1 MPSPGCIGTDETL
14 GHVPDGE
21 GVPEDREEPAF
32 LLLECVKVDRRP
44 GMGERGSC
52 REETGSPERKVHH
65 DPVEGPR
72 KKGGETGCISED
84 GEDVSCPVP
93 ADVAQEQPD
102 GAGVEVA
109 CNDEGRFPREG
120 EGKGSHAGEHVEHP
134 LAGPG
139 TGKDPL
145 PLGGEAG
152 REVCPG
158 EVDREHEAVFA
169 VFRLGR
175 VLPGKDQEPP
185 CPVLSLD
192 VAEGIE
198 GRVEGRTGGKEAF
211 CTGNVLVLDNC
222 NPPDQLVPGEVRWG
236 GQGLELCPER
246 PLARGPD
253 GKEDPVPLLAWTETG
268 VKETI
273 GPQILPDLLSPALR
287 DPHAPL
293 LPHPIPPFPLL
304 LGLLQEK
311 GMVSLPE
318 RKVMH
323 HPPLSWYM
331 DEYLERLKAGSLKL
345 YALEQEMPPAEA
357 IALRRRYIEGE
368 TGVSL
373 AKVGSF
379 SIAVDR
385 VARKNCE
392 NMVGTV
398 QVPVGVAGPL
408 LVRGEHATGTFY
420 LPLATT
426 EGALVASVNRGC
438 AAITRA
444 GGAEVRIL
452 RDGMTRAPVF
462 STRSVIH
469 AREVADWVAAH
480 GDEVARAAEST
491 TSHGKFLGA
500 TCTVVGTSVFVR
512 MEFDTKDAMGMNMVT
527 IGSEKAA
534 EVISAATGARLVALS
549 GNLCTDKKP
558 AAVNVVRGRGRSV
571 VAGVFL
577 PDDLIGTVL
586 KTDARSLV
594 EVNMRKNLVGSAAAG
609 SLGYNAHAANVVA
622 ALFIACGQDP
632 AHVVEGSLATT
643 TADPVDG
650 GVYVAVTLPDLP
662 VGTVGGGTGVETQAE
677 CLSLLGVAGGGDP
690 PGTHARKFAEI
701 VAAGVL
707 AGELSL
713 LGALAAQHLARAHK
727 TLGR

>member
-1 MPSPGCIGTDETL
+1 
-14 GHVPDGE
+14 
-21 GVPEDREEPAF
+21 
-32 LLLECVKVDRRP
+32 
-44 GMGERGSC
+44 
-52 REETGSPERKVHH
+52 
-65 DPVEGPR
+65 
-72 KKGGETGCISED
+72 
-84 GEDVSCPVP
+84 
-93 ADVAQEQPD
+93 
-102 GAGVEVA
+102 
-109 CNDEGRFPREG
+109 
-120 EGKGSHAGEHVEHP
+120 
-134 LAGPG
+134 
-139 TGKDPL
+139 
-145 PLGGEAG
+145 
-152 REVCPG
+152 
-158 EVDREHEAVFA
+158 
-169 VFRLGR
+169 
-175 VLPGKDQEPP
+175 
-185 CPVLSLD
+185 
-192 VAEGIE
+192 
-198 GRVEGRTGGKEAF
+198 
-211 CTGNVLVLDNC
+211 
-222 NPPDQLVPGEVRWG
+222 
-236 GQGLELCPER
+236 
-246 PLARGPD
+246 
-253 GKEDPVPLLAWTETG
+253 
-268 VKETI
+268 
-273 GPQILPDLLSPALR
+273 
-287 DPHAPL
+287 
-293 LPHPIPPFPLL
+293 
-304 LGLLQEK
+304 
-311 GMVSLPE
+311 MVSLPE

-323 HPPLSWYM
+323 HPPPWWYM
-331 DEYLERLKAGSLKL
+331 DEYLERIRAGSLKL

-357 IALRRRYIEGE
+357 VALRRRYIEGE

-373 AKVGSF
+373 ARVGSF
-379 SIAVDR
+379 SIGIDR

-408 LVRGEHATGTFY
+408 LVRGEHATGEFY

-462 STRSVIH
+462 STRSVSH

-480 GDEVARAAEST
+480 QDELARAAEST
-491 TSHGKFLGA
+491 TTHGKFRGA

-577 PDDLIGTVL
+577 PDDLIAAVL

-594 EVNMRKNLVGSAAAG
+594 EVNTRKNLLGSAAAG
-609 SLGYNAHAANVVA
+609 SLGFNAHAANVVA

-643 TADPVDG
+643 TADPAGG
-650 GVYVAVTLPDLP
+650 GVYIAVTLPDLP

-677 CLSLLGVAGGGDP
+677 CLSLLGVAGSGDP

-713 LGALAAQHLARAHK
+713 LSALAAQHLARAHR